1 IAAGNAVVG
10 KPSELAPATSATVA
24 ELVPHYLDPQAVAIV
39 EGGAAE
45 AQALLAERFD
55 HIFYTGSTRIAHI
68 VMEAAAKHLTPVTLE
83 LGGKCP
89 AIVDRDANLDVTARR
104 LAYGK
109 FVNAGQTCVAPDY
122 VLVHRDVERA
132 FLDRLASTVREF
144 YGDDPKLS

>member
-1 IAAGNAVVG
+1 MSRWWGAARAGTRPPGPPQASWLRSARPSMAAAIAAGNAVVG

-68 VMEAAAKHLTPVTLE
+68 VMEAAAKHLTPVT
-83 LGGKCP
+83 
-89 AIVDRDANLDVTARR
+89 
-104 LAYGK
+104 
-109 FVNAGQTCVAPDY
+109 
-122 VLVHRDVERA
+122 
-132 FLDRLASTVREF
+132 
-144 YGDDPKLS
+144 